1 MKTIKHELFDA
12 FLSKLT
18 EASIYTKYAMGL
30 IKKAKP
36 SDGIGDY
43 HGNKKLGISIYSRF
57 TKIERDEINGIFLH
71 GKGHK
76 GYEVFA
82 GELPLKINFANSRTE
97 IHAVLGKP
105 DWSIEKGGVGIMA
118 ITNNADKWYTANNE
132 GFRIEYATDDNS
144 ISLISIHCAKQEAE
158 WA

>member
-1 MKTIKHELFDA
+1 MKEIKNELFDA
-12 FLSKLT
+12 FLSQLID
-18 EASIYTKYAMGL
+18 AAIYKKYEMLL
-30 IKKAKP
+30 IKKAQP
-36 SDGIGDY
+36 SHGIGDY
-43 HGNKKLGISIYSRF
+43 HGNKKLGISIYSRYVK
-57 TKIERDEINGIFLH
+57 TERNEINSIFLY

-82 GELPLKINFANSRTE
+82 GEIPMGIKFTNSRADVLA
-97 IHAVLGKP
+97 ILGKP

>member
-18 EASIYTKYAMGL
+18 ESEIYKKYEMAL
-30 IKKAKP
+30 LKKAKP

-43 HGNKKLGISIYSRF
+43 HGNKKLGISIYSRVAK
-57 TKIERDEINGIFLH
+57 TERDQINGIFLY

-76 GYEVFA
+76 GYESFTD
-82 GELPLKINFANSRTE
+82 ELPFGIKFTNSRAE
-97 IHAVLGKP
+97 VLAILGKP
-105 DWSIEKGGVGIMA
+105 DWSIEKGGEGIMA
-118 ITNNADKWYTANNE
+118 ITNSADKWFTANKE
-132 GFRIEYATDDNS
+132 GFRIEYATDDKS